1 VNTVRIVHPEAG
13 EARVAPSAVPHWRSS
28 GWEQAEEPPAEK
40 QAKKPP
46 AKKPVS
52 KEETPRGR
60 RATNG
65 DED

>member
-1 VNTVRIVHPEAG
+1 MNMVKIRHPEAG
-13 EARVAPSAVPHWRSS
+13 EARVAESAVPEWRSS
-28 GWEQAEEPPAEK
+28 GWELVEEPPAEK
-40 QAKKPP
+40 AP
-46 AKKPVS
+46 AKKPAN